1 MCFWNTHQV
10 KWKKKCCWHPQC
22 VFVCVWCSPP
32 QILKIHFFGDGSG
45 TSPPSSRIE
54 IYLPSGDLVG
64 HTCNECRLSRWAE
77 GTTLRG
83 QHQWTYQHLSK
94 SESVGT
100 VKMWLF
106 TVDSPNDPQSGNFL
120 IPSFWKIMGL
130 SSNHRDEI
138 FDAPKSSRWNFRCTQ
153 EINQCFSM
161 HLGKIWDWES
171 SKSDAPG
178 MM

>member
-1 MCFWNTHQV
+1 MCFWNTQV
-10 KWKKKCCWHPQC
+10 KWKKNMLLTSTMC
-22 VFVCVWCSPP
+22 VCVCYVLPHKYSKYMFYHFF
-32 QILKIHFFGDGSG
+32 IFFGDGSG

-138 FDAPKSSRWNFRCTQ
+138 FDAPKS
-153 EINQCFSM
+153 
-161 HLGKIWDWES
+161 
-171 SKSDAPG
+171 
-178 MM
+178 